1 MRYSICS
8 INKARDDQL
17 ILFLPLFWGNQGK
30 TWVLP
35 VLPGM
40 APLNRY
46 KQCVCVFVS
55 FYRFFRKK
63 YVRDWDNSLNCL
75 MLIKAICQ
83 LMLSAGCLPIV
94 ALGYY
99 YREDFFENVLSPR
112 SCEKFGFFFF
122 MNYAALNWIHCMMSF
137 NRFMVFQCKIGKSD

>member
-1 MRYSICS
+1 MEDFQNMNETDEILFWQTASNFGFVGAIICS
-8 INKARDDQL
+8 IFGTIVNL
-17 ILFLPLFWGNQGK
+17 ILIWYTLKN
-30 TWVLP
+30 
-35 VLPGM
+35 M
-40 APLNRY
+40 YN
-46 KQCVCVFVS
+46 
-55 FYRFFRKK
+55 
-63 YVRDWDNSLNCL
+63 RDWDDSLNCL